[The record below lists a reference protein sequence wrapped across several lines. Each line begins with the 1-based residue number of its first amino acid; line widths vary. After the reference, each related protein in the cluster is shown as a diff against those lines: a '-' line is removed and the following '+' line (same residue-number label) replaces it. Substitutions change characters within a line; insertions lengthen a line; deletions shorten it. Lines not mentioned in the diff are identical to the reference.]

1 MTKKVRN
8 SFIFALLI
16 AVSSAACTTEESAAE
31 EQRHETSP
39 YSLTAVI
46 PGATTSEV
54 LSVLAE
60 YIHERDD
67 RLDGLPDRWIVA
79 GTESLEP
86 GAHPSE
92 AAMNLPN
99 ETKLLEVC
107 NHTYAGQA
115 MSFGGAHGV
124 ALPCKIAI
132 VPGEQGAKVY
142 LLNPEGIFSA
152 FFRDI
157 PDEYAAGMAGLAA
170 TVRQELEG
178 IIVSA
183 LGSMTSNFPKEDIG
197 PAWDEEDLGTFATMD
212 YSVEF
217 SINIPEEHRADDST
231 KHNFK
236 EEVLWAIME
245 TLTYVGQEGIQ
256 KVGSGVPGLSVGD
269 WHAARPAPVS
279 LPGDVSLIS
288 KCSPTYAGAALSTG
302 LHHAPA
308 LPCRSA
314 VWVEGNKVHVHLLD
328 PGFMFPVFFADVDR
342 EYMESMGE
350 MADAVRSDLTLIIET
365 AIAPFM

>member
-1 MTKKVRN
+1 MMKTFRN
-8 SFIFALLI
+8 LFVFALLI
-16 AVSSAACTTEESAAE
+16 TIASAACSTDDSGAE
-31 EQRHETSP
+31 ETRHEISP

-46 PGATTSEV
+46 PGATTAQV
-54 LSVLAE
+54 LNVLAE

-79 GTESLEP
+79 GAESLDP
-86 GAHPSE
+86 GAHPSQ
-92 AAMNLPN
+92 AAMNLPG

-115 MSFGGAHGV
+115 MSFGAAHGV

-132 VPGEQGAKVY
+132 VPGEDGVKVY

-183 LGSMTSNFPKEDIG
+183 LGSMTSTFPKEDVG
-197 PAWDEEDLGTFATMD
+197 PAWGEEDLGTFAAMP

-217 SINIPEEHRADDST
+217 AIDIPEEHRVDEST
-231 KHNFK
+231 RNNFK
-236 EEVLWAIME
+236 EEVVWAIMD
-245 TLTYVGQEGIQ
+245 TLTYVGQEGNQ
-256 KVGSGVPGLSVGD
+256 KVGSRVPGLSVGD
-269 WHAARPAPVS
+269 WHAARPAPVG